1 MKETITKFIIFFG
14 LFFLLV
20 NAIGYIFNINSFVT
34 VLKNP
39 NGYGGFSK
47 SNIPTILSFLLTTF
61 VIMIRKFKNKWGYL
75 WLF

>member
-1 MKETITKFIIFFG
+1 MKEAITKFIIFFG

-47 SNIPTILSFLLTTF
+47 SNIPTILSFLLTMF
-61 VIMIRKFKNKWGYL
+61 VIIIKRIKNKWGLL
-75 WLF
+75 WLH